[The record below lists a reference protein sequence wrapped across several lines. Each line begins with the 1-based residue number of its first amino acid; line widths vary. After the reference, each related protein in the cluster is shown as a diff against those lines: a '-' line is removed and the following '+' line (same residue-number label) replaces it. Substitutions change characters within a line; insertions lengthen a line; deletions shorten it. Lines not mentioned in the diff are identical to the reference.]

1 MRYAISHALLGTSY
15 VATLHDDPSV
25 IPDVTRLRDDASKEE
40 FLLVTLKPGDTLFT
54 DLGGA
59 TDKVA
64 LVATVRGAEVHRIPT
79 FRLGNKASYAKDA
92 EARGWT
98 IEDEPSHGNETSDE
112 LTVRKARAIATAI
125 AAVERTG
132 DFVHQRDEDQTLLLV
147 KQEYRS
153 FRMMQKV
160 LLANTQRLLSTY
172 NDRYLL
178 ELAREVK
185 PEDAAGLL
193 SGNKVSTKAAK
204 KAIEALLVDIPEH
217 ERGAFMQKLGL
228 DKLEAK
234 KMIPRTA
241 VKGMFAKIIEALL
254 EAGPMSPFM
263 TAMKETEKS
272 IQKRLKGH
280 AVFCTVFEPIPGC
293 GPRIAARMLAAI
305 VDIRRFESIPA
316 LKAYA
321 GYHHFEDGSRA
332 RRRAGKVSNWNTE
345 LKQAVFLWTEQTLK
359 MPASPWREKLD
370 RRRAY
375 ELYKILKDRQSK
387 AVADGLGYEIMP
399 VEFTTRSIAC
409 VNDVTVAD
417 LAILNAHVDALRKAA
432 GIKPQKTDEES
443 EEGEGED
450 SEAAIAAKDPKLA
463 RLVRGVKMQGLLK
476 AKRWLGQQLLKHI
489 FRSWRATLG
498 LPEFPATVK
507 SAPTAGAGN
516 ATPSPEASAPLAQK
530 ALTEAPAPA
539 PAE

>member
-1 MRYAISHALLGTSY
+1 MRYAISHALLGTSF
-15 VATLHDDPSV
+15 VATLSDDHAVKPE
-25 IPDVTRLRDDASKEE
+25 VTRLRDDAAKEE

-92 EARGWT
+92 EAKGWSVD
-98 IEDEPSHGNETSDE
+98 DESAHGNETSDE
-112 LTVRKARAIATAI
+112 LTVRKARAVATAI

-132 DFVHQRDEDQTLLLV
+132 DFVLQRDEDQTLLLV

-185 PEDAAGLL
+185 PEDAVGML
-193 SGNKVSTKAAK
+193 SGSKVSTRAAK

-234 KMIPRTA
+234 KMIPRKT
-241 VKGMFAKIIEALL
+241 VKDMFGKIIEALL

-280 AVFCTVFEPIPGC
+280 AVFRTVFEPIPGC
-293 GPRIAARMLAAI
+293 GPRIAARILAAI
-305 VDIRRFESIPA
+305 VDIRRFESVPA
-316 LKAYA
+316 LKAFA

-375 ELYKILKDRQSK
+375 ELYKILMDRQAK
-387 AVADGLGYEIMP
+387 AAADDLSYEILP
-399 VEFTTRSIAC
+399 AAFVPRTILC

-417 LAILNAHVDALRKAA
+417 LTLLNAHVDALRKAA

-443 EEGEGED
+443 EDGEAEESD
-450 SEAAIAAKDPKLA
+450 VAIAAKDPKLA
-463 RLVRGVKMQGLLK
+463 RLVRGVKMQGLQK
-476 AKRWLGQQLLKHI
+476 AKRWLGQQILKHI
-489 FRSWRATLG
+489 FKSWRATLG
-498 LPEFPATVK
+498 LSEFPVTV
-507 SAPTAGAGN
+507 GAHGVR
-516 ATPSPEASAPLAQK
+516 PEQE
-530 ALTEAPAPA
+530 EAAPA